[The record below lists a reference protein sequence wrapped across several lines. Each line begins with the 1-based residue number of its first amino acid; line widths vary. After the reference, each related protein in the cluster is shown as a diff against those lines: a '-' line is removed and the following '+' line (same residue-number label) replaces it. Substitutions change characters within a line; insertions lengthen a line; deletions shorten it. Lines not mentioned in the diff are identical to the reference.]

1 MNDRSGRLE
10 LRVGVVALVAIVIL
24 ILGALWGRG
33 VTDTFD
39 QQEVE
44 IHFPD
49 AGGITTGTPVF
60 LNGVEV
66 GSVSNV
72 SARQDYAEATA
83 HIESGIRLA
92 DDAEAVIRVKELTGG
107 KKVELDPGSSGNPL
121 EGGAIPGRNEGD
133 IGELIA
139 VAGNLS
145 GQIEPI
151 IRRVDSVLADLSA
164 IIGDPRVRNGIRE
177 TVTEFSQA
185 GRRAN
190 RLLASSGPKL
200 ANTLTTLEDLS
211 SDLSVLVETNGP
223 AIERILGSTE
233 RAASDAES
241 AIADG
246 RRLLDRLDRLAGDLE
261 AIFTN
266 VREGKGLISTLLYDE
281 SMSEELRRTIIAL
294 RTFLARI
301 DQKGVNVN
309 VKLGHE

>member
-10 LRVGVVALVAIVIL
+10 LRVGIVALVAIAIL

-39 QQEVE
+39 QQQVK
-44 IHFPD
+44 IHFQD

-66 GSVSNV
+66 GSVSKI
-72 SARQDYAEATA
+72 SARQEYAEAIA
-83 HIESGIRLA
+83 HIESGILLA
-92 DDAEAVIRVKELTGG
+92 DDAKAVIRVKELTGG
-107 KKVELDPGSSGNPL
+107 KKVELDPGASGTPL
-121 EGGAIPGRNEGD
+121 EGRAIPGRNEGD

-151 IRRVDSVLADLSA
+151 VRRVDSVLADLSA
-164 IIGDPRVRNGIRE
+164 IIGDPHVRIGIRE

-200 ANTLTTLEDLS
+200 TSTLTTLEDLS
-211 SDLSVLVETNGP
+211 RDLSVLVETNAP
-223 AIERILGSTE
+223 AVERILGSTE
-233 RAASDAES
+233 RAATDAGS
-241 AIADG
+241 AIAEG
-246 RRLLDRLDRLAGDLE
+246 RRLLERLDRLAGELE
-261 AIFTN
+261 EISRD
-266 VREGKGLISTLLYDE
+266 VREGKGMISTLLYDE
-281 SMSEELRRTIIAL
+281 SMSEELRRTIVTL
-294 RTFLARI
+294 RTFLSRI

-309 VKLGHE
+309 VEVGHE